1 MEQSPQ
7 SFDVCIVCALPEEAR
22 AFLEVVQ
29 QQYEVAFEKRISTQ
43 YKYDYQLATIK
54 NDKDEPLNL
63 HVSWLPR
70 YGPQE
75 MTLHLSHV
83 LEECQPRI
91 AIMTGICAGDAQ
103 HVQLGDLVVAERT
116 FTYDAGKFTL
126 DDAGRRVH
134 LHDTMTYQLDAN
146 ILQFLGL
153 FDEWKPLVARLP
165 PPPPEIGLKWPEV
178 RCHIKPMASGSAVR
192 TDNPFEDVQA
202 PVRGTI
208 AIDMEGA
215 AFGLVMNRHPLTRW
229 LVVKGVCDYADRT
242 KSDAYHDY
250 AARTSALYA
259 LGFIRAY
266 VTHERLP
273 RPDGHSPSSRV
284 EPPGVWNV
292 PDMLTFCQHQ
302 VNSYMEPLKGSR
314 NDREKKYIEELYEVR
329 KKVANDLDTFTRS
342 ASLQFVV
349 TGDSGSGK
357 SCWACHSALTYL
369 NQGFAVFFYRGSDI
383 EGGIFKAISEDLNWS
398 FSPQYDEIQG
408 IKQLLEYSREH
419 TVLLFVDGLDEI
431 PIRTAQKIFTQFMRR
446 AEGARVKLVMT
457 CKTDWWE
464 NLLRLDDANATLFN
478 SRVFRTG
485 DESSG
490 VLSEFDAQE
499 FYFLLEKYRAFYQY
513 FGPFEDEV
521 YEACKQ
527 NPFLLRIMFEVAA
540 GKQLSYI
547 GYAAID
553 FYKEY
558 FRKLS
563 SRFEQKEV
571 IQRTLTTIAQ
581 ALYKHNTE
589 ELEFDILATELR
601 LPPTAPIPESL
612 FELNVLERIKH
623 EETIY
628 ISFYFKKLRDYLI
641 AFDVLK
647 WQKLSPQDFQSE
659 IKREEISGVRLETLN
674 LYYSLASDEHKR
686 VLDGTLYENA
696 REYVQFYQK
705 ILNEHFPVL
714 KEAFLPY
721 TSGSIGFVGHL
732 DLSNKV
738 ITYHGFRSI
747 KETDQPV
754 LLFPRKSR
762 SDIGN
767 LAHMHGSS
775 RQVWRGGSNGFRS
788 LDIMKEVI
796 WRELEPSLQEIIK
809 SGMLDESLNE
819 GLLIERVFVTC
830 LRYYKDF
837 FQQQH
842 PDTAASYLPLD
853 LKKLKEFVLYKIAH
867 HVLTSRCIEGS
878 LAIGTVEESWN
889 GPIRSRSIRFSLKEQ
904 ANLEERAWTIA
915 RNGEDLSAETHFNR
929 ASDYGKFLLHDIRNL
944 EKLGITTIASIP
956 LIEWYDTYRSGIPFP
971 LQWDAESLASL
982 EKLVESFY
990 KSFLEEYT
998 TLVERNFST
1007 FYRDF
1012 TLYQRMP
1019 LKCLIAVE
1027 CENSPLPLVNF
1038 PDITVLSY
1046 TDRSLNQNTVILSNK
1061 QEIEKA
1067 KEKMPEDLSYYP
1079 IITERNFPLFQS
1091 TGGFMPFEIDR
1102 QRCTLRNQVYKS
1114 IKEDFKKAYA
1124 KFAAKHEV

>member
-1 MEQSPQ
+1 MEKSPQ
-7 SFDVCIVCALPEEAR
+7 SFDICIVCALPEEAR
-22 AFLEVVQ
+22 AFLEVAQ
-29 QQYEVAFEKRISTQ
+29 QQIESTIEERMSPR
-43 YKYDYQLATIK
+43 YQSSYRFATIK
-54 NDKDEPLNL
+54 NDKGEPLNL

-75 MTLHLSHV
+75 MTLHLARV

-91 AIMTGICAGDAQ
+91 VIMTGICAGDSQ
-103 HVQLGDLVVAERT
+103 HVQLGDLIVAERT
-116 FTYDAGKFTL
+116 FTYDNGKFTL
-126 DDAGRRVH
+126 DEQGQSVH

-153 FDEWKPLVARLP
+153 FDDWKPLVARLKRP
-165 PPPPEIGLKWPEV
+165 PTSPERRKGRTIA
-178 RCHIKPMASGSAVR
+178 CHIKAMASGSAVR
-192 TDNPFEDVQA
+192 ADNPFEDVRA
-202 PVRGTI
+202 PVRGTV

-215 AFGLVMNRHPLTRW
+215 AFGLVMSHHPLIPW
-229 LVVKGVCDYADRT
+229 LVVKGVCDYADKT
-242 KSDAYHDY
+242 KNDAYHDY
-250 AARTSALYA
+250 AARASALYA
-259 LGFIRAY
+259 LSFIRAY
-266 VTHERLP
+266 VTNERLP
-273 RPDGHSPSSRV
+273 RPDGPSPSSRA
-284 EPPGVWNV
+284 EPPEVWNA
-292 PDMLTFCQHQ
+292 PNMLTFCKHQ
-302 VNSYMEPLKGSR
+302 VNSYMEPVKGSR
-314 NDREKKYIEELYEVR
+314 NDRDKKYIEELYEVR
-329 KKVANDLDTFTRS
+329 KKVANDFDIFTRS
-342 ASLQFVV
+342 VSMQFVV

-357 SCWACHSALTYL
+357 SCWICHSALTYL
-369 NQGFAVFFYRGSDI
+369 NQGFAVFFYRGSNI
-383 EGGIFKAISEDLNWS
+383 EDGIFKAISEDLNWS
-398 FSPQYDEIQG
+398 FSTQYDEIQG
-408 IKQLLEYSREH
+408 IKRLLEVFREH
-419 TVLLFVDGLDEI
+419 TLLLFVDGIDEM
-431 PIRTAQKIFTQFMRR
+431 PIRTAQKILTRFMRR

-464 NLLRLDDANATLFN
+464 DFLRFDDANATLFN
-478 SRVFRTG
+478 SRLFRTG

-499 FYFLLEKYRAFYQY
+499 FYFVLEKYRAFYQY

-521 YEACKQ
+521 YEACRQ

-540 GKQLSYI
+540 GKQLPYI
-547 GYAAID
+547 GYAAMD
-553 FYKEY
+553 FYKAY
-558 FRKLS
+558 FAKVS

-589 ELEFDILATELR
+589 ELEFNILATELR

-612 FELNVLERIKH
+612 FELNILERIRH
-623 EETIY
+623 EEESIY
-628 ISFYFKKLRDYLI
+628 ISFYFKKFRDYLI
-641 AFDVLK
+641 AFHVLK

-659 IKREEISGVRLETLN
+659 IEREVISGVRLETLN

-714 KEAFLPY
+714 KEAFLPH

-732 DLSNKV
+732 DLSNKA

-788 LDIMKEVI
+788 LDIVKEVI
-796 WRELEPSLQEIIK
+796 WGELEPSLQEIIK

-819 GLLIERVFVTC
+819 GLLIERVYVTC
-830 LRYYKDF
+830 LQYYKDF

-853 LKKLKEFVLYKIAH
+853 LKKLKDFVLYKIAH
-867 HVLTSRCIEGS
+867 HVLTSRCIEGN

-915 RNGEDLSAETHFNR
+915 RNGEDLSAETHFNL

-956 LIEWYDTYRSGIPFP
+956 LIEWYDTYRSGMVVPFV
-971 LQWDAESLASL
+971 
-982 EKLVESFY
+982 KTKKVLV
-990 KSFLEEYT
+990 
-998 TLVERNFST
+998 
-1007 FYRDF
+1007 
-1012 TLYQRMP
+1012 
-1019 LKCLIAVE
+1019 
-1027 CENSPLPLVNF
+1027 
-1038 PDITVLSY
+1038 
-1046 TDRSLNQNTVILSNK
+1046 
-1061 QEIEKA
+1061 
-1067 KEKMPEDLSYYP
+1067 
-1079 IITERNFPLFQS
+1079 
-1091 TGGFMPFEIDR
+1091 
-1102 QRCTLRNQVYKS
+1102 
-1114 IKEDFKKAYA
+1114 
-1124 KFAAKHEV
+1124 

>member
-1 MEQSPQ
+1 MEKSPQ

-22 AFLEVVQ
+22 AFLEVLQ
-29 QQYEVAFEKRISTQ
+29 QQGDGALEEHVSSR
-43 YKYDYQLATIK
+43 YQFSYRSARLR
-54 NDKDEPLNL
+54 NQQGESLNL
-63 HVSWLPR
+63 HISWLPR

-75 MTLHLSHV
+75 MTLHLSRL

-103 HVQLGDLVVAERT
+103 QAHLGDLVVAERT
-116 FTYDAGKFTL
+116 FTYDNGKFTL
-126 DDAGRRVH
+126 DEQGRSVH
-134 LHDTMTYQLDAN
+134 LHDTLTYHLDAN

-153 FDEWKPLVARLP
+153 FGEWKPLVARLKRP
-165 PPPPEIGLKWPEV
+165 PSSREPRETICHLKA
-178 RCHIKPMASGSAVR
+178 MASGSAVR
-192 TDNPFEDVQA
+192 ADHPFEDIRA
-202 PVRGTI
+202 PVRGTV

-215 AFGLVMNRHPLTRW
+215 AFGLVMSRHPLIRW
-229 LVVKGVCDYADRT
+229 LVVKGICDYADQN
-242 KSDAYHDY
+242 KNDEYHDY
-250 AARTSALYA
+250 AARASSLYA
-259 LGFIRAY
+259 LSFIRAY
-266 VTHERLP
+266 VTNERLP
-273 RPDGHSPSSRV
+273 RPDGPSPSSRA
-284 EPPGVWNV
+284 EPSGAWNA
-292 PDMLTFCQHQ
+292 PDILTFCRNQ

-314 NDREKKYIEELYEVR
+314 KDRDKKYIEELYEVR
-329 KKVANDLDTFTRS
+329 KKVANDLDAFTRS
-342 ASLQFVV
+342 DSLQFVV

-369 NQGFAVFFYRGSDI
+369 NQGFAVFFYRGSNI
-383 EGGIFKAISEDLNWS
+383 EDGIFKAISEDLNWS
-398 FSPQYDEIQG
+398 LSPQYDEIQG
-408 IKQLLEYSREH
+408 VKQLLGYSREH
-419 TVLLFVDGLDEI
+419 IVLLFVDGLDEI
-431 PIRTAQKIFTQFMRR
+431 PIRAAQKILAQFIRR
-446 AEGARVKLVMT
+446 AEGAGVKLVLT

-464 NLLRLDDANATLFN
+464 NFLRLDDTNATLFN

-490 VLSEFDAQE
+490 VLTEFDAQE

-558 FRKLS
+558 FGKLI
-563 SRFEQKEV
+563 SRFEQNEV

-589 ELEFDILATELR
+589 ELEFDILATELQ
-601 LPPTAPIPESL
+601 LPPTAPLPESL
-612 FELNVLERIKH
+612 FELNVLERVRH

-641 AFDVLK
+641 AFHALK

-659 IKREEISGVRLETLN
+659 IEKEEISSVRLETLN

-714 KEAFLPY
+714 KETFFPY

-754 LLFPRKSR
+754 LLFPRKNKP
-762 SDIGN
+762 DIGN
-767 LAHMHGSS
+767 LAHMHGSL
-775 RQVWRGGSNGFRS
+775 RQVWRQSSNGFRS
-788 LDIMKEVI
+788 LDIPKEVI
-796 WRELEPSLQEIIK
+796 WGELEPSLQKILK
-809 SGMLDESLNE
+809 NGMLDESLNKD
-819 GLLIERVFVTC
+819 LLMERAFVTY
-830 LRYYKDF
+830 LRYYSDF

-842 PDTAASYLPLD
+842 HNTTTSYLPLD

-867 HVLTSRCIEGS
+867 HVLTSRCLEGS
-878 LAIGTVEESWN
+878 LAIGTVEESWD
-889 GPIRSRSIRFSLKEQ
+889 GPYRIRSIHFSHKEQ
-904 ANLEERAWTIA
+904 ADLEARAWTIA
-915 RNGEDLSAETHFNR
+915 RNGENLSAETHFNQ

-944 EKLGITTIASIP
+944 EMLGITTIASIP

-1007 FYRDF
+1007 LCQDF

-1027 CENSPLPLVNF
+1027 CENNPLPLQQCAK
-1038 PDITVLSY
+1038 TLSQ
-1046 TDRSLNQNTVILSNK
+1046 TKPS
-1061 QEIEKA
+1061 A
-1067 KEKMPEDLSYYP
+1067 YYP
-1079 IITERNFPLFQS
+1079 SLLP
-1091 TGGFMPFEIDR
+1091 
-1102 QRCTLRNQVYKS
+1102 
-1114 IKEDFKKAYA
+1114 
-1124 KFAAKHEV
+1124 

>member
-1 MEQSPQ
+1 
-7 SFDVCIVCALPEEAR
+7 
-22 AFLEVVQ
+22 
-29 QQYEVAFEKRISTQ
+29 
-43 YKYDYQLATIK
+43 
-54 NDKDEPLNL
+54 
-63 HVSWLPR
+63 
-70 YGPQE
+70 
-75 MTLHLSHV
+75 
-83 LEECQPRI
+83 
-91 AIMTGICAGDAQ
+91 
-103 HVQLGDLVVAERT
+103 
-116 FTYDAGKFTL
+116 
-126 DDAGRRVH
+126 
-134 LHDTMTYQLDAN
+134 
-146 ILQFLGL
+146 
-153 FDEWKPLVARLP
+153 
-165 PPPPEIGLKWPEV
+165 
-178 RCHIKPMASGSAVR
+178 
-192 TDNPFEDVQA
+192 
-202 PVRGTI
+202 
-208 AIDMEGA
+208 
-215 AFGLVMNRHPLTRW
+215 
-229 LVVKGVCDYADRT
+229 
-242 KSDAYHDY
+242 
-250 AARTSALYA
+250 
-259 LGFIRAY
+259 
-266 VTHERLP
+266 
-273 RPDGHSPSSRV
+273 
-284 EPPGVWNV
+284 
-292 PDMLTFCQHQ
+292 
-302 VNSYMEPLKGSR
+302 
-314 NDREKKYIEELYEVR
+314 
-329 KKVANDLDTFTRS
+329 
-342 ASLQFVV
+342 
-349 TGDSGSGK
+349 
-357 SCWACHSALTYL
+357 
-369 NQGFAVFFYRGSDI
+369 
-383 EGGIFKAISEDLNWS
+383 
-398 FSPQYDEIQG
+398 
-408 IKQLLEYSREH
+408 
-419 TVLLFVDGLDEI
+419 
-431 PIRTAQKIFTQFMRR
+431 
-446 AEGARVKLVMT
+446 
-457 CKTDWWE
+457 
-464 NLLRLDDANATLFN
+464 
-478 SRVFRTG
+478 
-485 DESSG
+485 
-490 VLSEFDAQE
+490 
-499 FYFLLEKYRAFYQY
+499 
-513 FGPFEDEV
+513 
-521 YEACKQ
+521 
-527 NPFLLRIMFEVAA
+527 
-540 GKQLSYI
+540 
-547 GYAAID
+547 
-553 FYKEY
+553 
-558 FRKLS
+558 
-563 SRFEQKEV
+563 
-571 IQRTLTTIAQ
+571 
-581 ALYKHNTE
+581 
-589 ELEFDILATELR
+589 
-601 LPPTAPIPESL
+601 
-612 FELNVLERIKH
+612 
-623 EETIY
+623 
-628 ISFYFKKLRDYLI
+628 
-641 AFDVLK
+641 
-647 WQKLSPQDFQSE
+647 LSPQDFQSE
-659 IKREEISGVRLETLN
+659 IKREEISGVRLEALN

-819 GLLIERVFVTC
+819 GLLTERVFVTC

-837 FQQQH
+837 FQQRH

-867 HVLTSRCIEGS
+867 HVLVSRCLEGS

-944 EKLGITTIASIP
+944 EKLGITTIARIP

-1091 TGGFMPFEIDR
+1091 TGSFMPFEVDR

-1124 KFAAKHEV
+1124 KFAAKL